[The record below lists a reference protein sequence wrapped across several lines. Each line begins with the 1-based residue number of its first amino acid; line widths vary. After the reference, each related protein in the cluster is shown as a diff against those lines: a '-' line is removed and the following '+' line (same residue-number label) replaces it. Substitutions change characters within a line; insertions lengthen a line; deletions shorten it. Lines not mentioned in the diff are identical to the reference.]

1 MSEEQKSVTADE
13 FIAHM
18 QDQIRIAEVRAK
30 LQQLNTAIAKDRAEE
45 LNALMFIAQ
54 VTKPGEAPTAEE
66 LEEDEEEEDVLP
78 KKRKLKSE

>member
-66 LEEDEEEEDVLP
+66 LEEDEEDVLP

>member
-1 MSEEQKSVTADE
+1 MSQEQKTVTTDE
-13 FIAHM
+13 FVAHM
-18 QDQIRIAEVRAK
+18 QEQIRIAEVRAK

-54 VTKPGEAPTAEE
+54 VTKPGEAPTNEE
-66 LEEDEEEEDVLP
+66 LEEEEIEEEMLP

>member
-66 LEEDEEEEDVLP
+66 LEEDEEEDVLP

>member
-1 MSEEQKSVTADE
+1 MSQEQKMVTTDE
-13 FIAHM
+13 FVDHM
-18 QDQIRIAEVRAK
+18 QEQIRIAEVRLK

-54 VTKPGEAPTAEE
+54 VTKPSGAPTNEE
-66 LEEDEEEEDVLP
+66 LEEEEIEEEMLS